1 MALHTFN
8 LWQIALGGA
17 QIGLC
22 GLILLFL
29 VRNRSRH
36 KQMIFNMP
44 VDENSPNFNTEFVV
58 EAIRQQTQMA
68 FDHILDTIDKER
80 HSLEAYFELRE
91 LHQAPDMFKAPS
103 SGREEAFA
111 AQGAAELDAADA
123 IYDEIENLA
132 GQGMSLTD
140 ISQKLDVPPGEVDL
154 VLKLKH
160 LSAESAKKKGS
171 HGSA

>member
-8 LWQIALGGA
+8 VWQIALGGA

-36 KQMIFNMP
+36 KQMIFNAP
-44 VDENSPNFNTEFVV
+44 ADQNAPNFNTEFVV

-80 HSLEAYFELRE
+80 HSLEACFELRE
-91 LHQAPDMFKAPS
+91 LHQAPRMSKSPS
-103 SGREEAFA
+103 SGRKEAVA
-111 AQGAAELDAADA
+111 ARGAAELDAADA

-160 LSAESAKKKGS
+160 LSTESAKKKS
-171 HGSA
+171 SYGSA

>member
-17 QIGLC
+17 QIVLC

-36 KQMIFNMP
+36 KQMIFNAP
-44 VDENSPNFNTEFVV
+44 ADQNAPDFNTEFVV

-80 HSLEAYFELRE
+80 HSLEAYFELRA
-91 LHQAPDMFKAPS
+91 LHQAPGMSKSPS
-103 SGREEAFA
+103 SGRKEAVA

-132 GQGMSLTD
+132 DQGMSLTD
-140 ISQKLDVPPGEVDL
+140 ISQKLNVPPGEVDL

-160 LSAESAKKKGS
+160 LSAESGS
-171 HGSA
+171 

>member
-17 QIGLC
+17 QIALC

-36 KQMIFNMP
+36 KQMIFNAP
-44 VDENSPNFNTEFVV
+44 ADQNGPDFNTEFVV

-80 HSLEAYFELRE
+80 HSLEAYFELRA
-91 LHQAPDMFKAPS
+91 LHQAPGMSKSPS
-103 SGREEAFA
+103 SGRKEAVA

-132 GQGMSLTD
+132 DQGMSLTD
-140 ISQKLDVPPGEVDL
+140 ISQKLNVPPGEVDL
-154 VLKLKH
+154 VLKLKR
-160 LSAESAKKKGS
+160 LSAESGS
-171 HGSA
+171 

>member
-8 LWQIALGGA
+8 VWQIALGGA

-36 KQMIFNMP
+36 KQMIFNAP
-44 VDENSPNFNTEFVV
+44 ADQNAPNFNTEFVV

-80 HSLEAYFELRE
+80 HSLEAYFELRA
-91 LHQAPDMFKAPS
+91 LHQAPGMSKSSS
-103 SGREEAFA
+103 SGRTEKVA
-111 AQGAAELDAADA
+111 ARGAAELDAADA

-132 GQGMSLTD
+132 GQGISLTD
-140 ISQKLDVPPGEVDL
+140 ISQKLNVPPGEVDL

-160 LSAESAKKKGS
+160 LSAESGS
-171 HGSA
+171 